1 MSSKEGIKTRGSS
14 GVVDFIINNKAIF
27 LFVLLAAILALVEP
41 LFFSAKNLTNLI
53 RQACT
58 SIIMGVGFTMVMA
71 SGNLDLSVGY
81 MLGLIGVV
89 SATISKMGV
98 PLIVTIGSALLLGAI
113 CGLLNGTIGTC
124 LKVPMF
130 ISTLAMGSVYQGA
143 NYLFTNNKAVAQLP
157 QSYINI
163 GQGYLAG
170 IPLPIIIMLV
180 VVVIL
185 WVILN
190 RTKFGRY
197 CLASGGNAS
206 AARVAGINVAATTRG
221 VYVVMGLCAAVAALV
236 LTGRAASAQLAAG
249 QGMEM
254 DAIAAVVIGGTPLTG
269 GKGNIIGTVFGCLII
284 TAIGNGMNLMG
295 INSNWQIVA
304 KGLLILIAVVIDLQS
319 SNLLNKRLAASK

>member
-1 MSSKEGIKTRGSS
+1 MKDIEKKSRGGSITS
-14 GVVDFIINNKAIF
+14 FVINNKSIF
-27 LFVLLAAILALVEP
+27 LFLILAIILAVIQP
-41 LFFSAKNLTNLI
+41 LFFTPKNLTNLI

-71 SGNLDLSVGY
+71 SGNLDLSVGK

-89 SATISKMGV
+89 SATVSKMGV
-98 PLIVTIGSALLLGAI
+98 PLIVTIGCALLLGAL
-113 CGLLNGTIGTC
+113 CGLLNGVIGTY

-130 ISTLAMGSVYQGA
+130 ITTLAMGSVYEGA

-157 QSYINI
+157 DSYIAI
-163 GQGYLAG
+163 GQGYIG
-170 IPLPIIIMLV
+170 PIPMPVVIMLV
-180 VVVIL
+180 VVIAL

-197 CLASGGNAS
+197 SLASGGNAS

-221 VYVVMGLCAAVAALV
+221 VYVLMGLCAAVAALV

-319 SNLLNKRLAASK
+319 SNLLNRRLAAAKQ